1 MPKERITGGYILLS
15 RRLIESEIWDKP
27 PMYLKVWIY
36 ILTKARHKATDRYSR
51 GEMLISIPE
60 LQEACS
66 HRVGY
71 RVEKPKKHEIDN
83 ILRWLRRAGEG
94 QHGYDSE
101 EHTNTPM
108 ITTTKTTRGMVV
120 KVHNYNV
127 YQDPKNYEYD
137 SAYDN
142 GNDNATTANTT
153 MLRQGSDT
161 IHKNVKNVEEG
172 KNVKNE
178 KKRDSAGYNSEVF
191 RILENRGVDIKNP
204 NITLKIS
211 NKMDGIDDIQYLHE
225 AINIA
230 ERKGVMK
237 DAFVYKIIENW
248 FDDGKTTFADL
259 VAMKDKQSSKVP
271 QYGTPNSQEQKD
283 AYSHFD
289 F

>member
-1 MPKERITGGYILLS
+1 MPKKFIRGGYILLS

-36 ILTKARHKATDRYSR
+36 ILTKARHKAADRYSR

-137 SAYDN
+137 SEYDN
-142 GNDNATTANTT
+142 ENDNATTAHTT

-172 KNVKNE
+172 NNANNENNDTRQNQIDKLFEMHSNLGYGIAGASAYAVFTKYLDEGFTTEMIERAYQIGASSNNKRQSYINGIFDKWKKNGLKTIEDVDNHE
-178 KKRDSAGYNSEVF
+178 NKRRRQVVSQFKSNS
-191 RILENRGVDIKNP
+191 L
-204 NITLKIS
+204 
-211 NKMDGIDDIQYLHE
+211 DDITEEDIL
-225 AINIA
+225 
-230 ERKGVMK
+230 G
-237 DAFVYKIIENW
+237 
-248 FDDGKTTFADL
+248 G
-259 VAMKDKQSSKVP
+259 
-271 QYGTPNSQEQKD
+271 
-283 AYSHFD
+283 
-289 F
+289 